1 MDAISSPDAGLRGK
15 RFPPTRVG
23 VSLLFLINGFIT
35 GSWAPK
41 IPEFAA
47 RLGLSEAGL
56 GLMILGF
63 GLGSLLT
70 MPVAGGFIARS
81 GSRMPSLVL
90 AVGCSVALL
99 LVTFALELLSAALAV
114 IFFGGAIGGM
124 DVAMNANAVE
134 VERRM
139 GKAIMSSCHGFWS
152 LGGLIG
158 AAAGGYAIS
167 LVGIAGHALLV
178 SALGLAALAA
188 AWSLVLDDRQ
198 SHAPEER
205 HPIRFPRS
213 ALPYLIGIMALF
225 SMIPEGAVLD
235 WGALYLRSELGADVA
250 VSGLA
255 FGALSAAMAAM
266 RFAGD
271 ALRNRLGAV
280 ATLRLCGGFALAGLA
295 LAGLAP
301 NALVAIAGFALA
313 GIGLSNMVPI
323 VFSAAGNLP
332 GLAPGI
338 ALSVATTMGYS
349 GILVAPSAI
358 GFVAS
363 HTGFAAIFLALP
375 VLLLAVV
382 VLSGLARYGEQG

>member
-1 MDAISSPDAGLRGK
+1 MPNPETLQTGR
-15 RFPPTRVG
+15 RFPPARIG

-81 GSRMPSLVL
+81 GSRMPSLIL
-90 AVGCSVALL
+90 ALGCSIALL
-99 LVTFALELLSAALAV
+99 LVTFAPELLSAAIAV

-139 GKAIMSSCHGFWS
+139 GRAIMSSCHGFWS

-167 LVGIAGHALLV
+167 VIGIAGHAFLV
-178 SALGLAALAA
+178 SALALAALAV
-188 AWSLVLDDRQ
+188 AWPLVLDDRQ
-198 SHAPEER
+198 SHATGER

-213 ALPYLIGIMALF
+213 PLPYLIGMMALF

-255 FGALSAAMAAM
+255 FGALSAAMATM

-280 ATLRLCGGFALAGLA
+280 ETLRLCGGFALAGLA

-301 NALVAIAGFALA
+301 NESVAIAGFAIA
-313 GIGLSNMVPI
+313 GLGLSNMVPI

-338 ALSVATTMGYS
+338 ALSVATSMGYS

-363 HTGFAAIFLALP
+363 HTGFAMIFLALP

-382 VLSGLARYGEQG
+382 ALSGLARYAEQG